1 LRVKTVWNNIY
12 SILNEKPKRLICYF
26 VTVFFFLILYIFLNH
41 EFSSIRTFQGIYQCG
56 KECTVTCTVPYDIS
70 KNLKREMEIIL
81 EDQIFPLKIKTFGKV
96 EFLSNS
102 IVVQSLILEIPKL
115 DYYEKQTIS
124 FSIVMDTEPFY
135 QIIIDSMK
143 GGDI

>member
-1 LRVKTVWNNIY
+1 
-12 SILNEKPKRLICYF
+12 
-26 VTVFFFLILYIFLNH
+26 
-41 EFSSIRTFQGIYQCG
+41 
-56 KECTVTCTVPYDIS
+56 
-70 KNLKREMEIIL
+70 MEIIL

-102 IVVQSLILEIPKL
+102 IVVHSLILEIPKL